1 VIHATGITTID
12 DLGGIYRR
20 MPITGLTFFIG
31 SIAITGLPPLN
42 GFISEWLIYLGA
54 LRGAM
59 ALHPLGSVFA
69 IVVLPALALIGG
81 LAVACFIKAFGII
94 FQGEPRSEAAAAAH
108 ESNFS
113 MQLAMLIGAAI
124 CIGLGVWGSGALRLI
139 TPAVQVVTKINAF
152 STNTSDSL
160 DAITRTAC
168 VLFGVILL
176 IGWLRASLLRHQ
188 TVAQDS
194 TWGCGYARPSTRMQY
209 TAASF
214 AEPILIPFSA
224 VLSLEIHHSGP
235 EGHFPSSAYYESH
248 RGDLAATR
256 LLPPAFR
263 RLIDFL
269 FRLHSIQRG
278 RVQLYLVYIFIT
290 LIVLL
295 VWQLSTITL
304 S

>member
-1 VIHATGITTID
+1 
-12 DLGGIYRR
+12 
-20 MPITGLTFFIG
+20 
-31 SIAITGLPPLN
+31 
-42 GFISEWLIYLGA
+42 
-54 LRGAM
+54 
-59 ALHPLGSVFA
+59 
-69 IVVLPALALIGG
+69 
-81 LAVACFIKAFGII
+81 
-94 FQGEPRSEAAAAAH
+94 
-108 ESNFS
+108 

-235 EGHFPSSAYYESH
+235 EGHSSAALFSIHFYYVDCSS
-248 RGDLAATR
+248 GLAAFDNN
-256 LLPPAFR
+256 LELK
-263 RLIDFL
+263 
-269 FRLHSIQRG
+269 
-278 RVQLYLVYIFIT
+278 
-290 LIVLL
+290 
-295 VWQLSTITL
+295 
-304 S
+304 